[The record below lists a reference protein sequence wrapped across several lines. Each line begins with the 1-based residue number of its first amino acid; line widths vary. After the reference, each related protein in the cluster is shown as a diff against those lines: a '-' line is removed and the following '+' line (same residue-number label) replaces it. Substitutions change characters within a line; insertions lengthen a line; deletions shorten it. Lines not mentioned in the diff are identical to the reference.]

1 MLSQGPQPELKGWEA
16 LPGLPQ
22 EQLQPLSLQP
32 GQPLHD
38 RSHLPPGVLLIQQG
52 QMRLL
57 GVDQRKESFTLQR
70 FGSGDLV
77 GAELL
82 LRGVPGLS
90 LTAASEVEGSLLP
103 AEAFFQLLQQQ
114 PELLNSFTQLLP
126 WELFAVTASRNDPR
140 HPTAQELLQWAQDAC
155 ELSENSVHLLS
166 SGRSHEL
173 PVSSGSWLISTDNIA
188 GETPGTVLQSPCR
201 VEVIGRLPAR
211 LLPLPS
217 HWPPQRQ
224 VETSPSA
231 ALAPRPWRRCAAT
244 PVAPGP
250 PSPPPA

>member
-22 EQLQPLSLQP
+22 DQLQQRLSLQP

-103 AEAFFQLLQQQ
+103 AEAFFQLLDQQ
-114 PELLNSFTQLLP
+114 PELLNSSVLSAMGV
-126 WELFAVTASRNDPR
+126 WAATASRNDPR

-173 PVSSGSWLISTDNIA
+173 D
-188 GETPGTVLQSPCR
+188 
-201 VEVIGRLPAR
+201 
-211 LLPLPS
+211 
-217 HWPPQRQ
+217 
-224 VETSPSA
+224 
-231 ALAPRPWRRCAAT
+231 LAT
-244 PVAPGP
+244 APG
-250 PSPPPA
+250 

>member
-22 EQLQPLSLQP
+22 EQLQRLSLQP

-103 AEAFFQLLQQQ
+103 AEAFFQLLDQQ
-114 PELLNSFTQLLP
+114 PELLNSLP
-126 WELFAVTASRNDPR
+126 NCCHGSCLRSQPAAMTPAIPR
-140 HPTAQELLQWAQDAC
+140 PKSC
-155 ELSENSVHLLS
+155 C
-166 SGRSHEL
+166 SGPKT
-173 PVSSGSWLISTDNIA
+173 PVSSVK
-188 GETPGTVLQSPCR
+188 TPFICS
-201 VEVIGRLPAR
+201 AADAAM
-211 LLPLPS
+211 S
-217 HWPPQRQ
+217 
-224 VETSPSA
+224 SPSA
-231 ALAPRPWRRCAAT
+231 V
-244 PVAPGP
+244 VAG
-250 PSPPPA
+250 

>member
-22 EQLQPLSLQP
+22 DQLQRLSLQP

-82 LRGVPGLS
+82 LRGVPGLC
-90 LTAASEVEGSLLP
+90 LLY
-103 AEAFFQLLQQQ
+103 
-114 PELLNSFTQLLP
+114 
-126 WELFAVTASRNDPR
+126 
-140 HPTAQELLQWAQDAC
+140 
-155 ELSENSVHLLS
+155 
-166 SGRSHEL
+166 
-173 PVSSGSWLISTDNIA
+173 
-188 GETPGTVLQSPCR
+188 
-201 VEVIGRLPAR
+201 
-211 LLPLPS
+211 
-217 HWPPQRQ
+217 
-224 VETSPSA
+224 TSPS
-231 ALAPRPWRRCAAT
+231 PRDR
-244 PVAPGP
+244 G
-250 PSPPPA
+250 